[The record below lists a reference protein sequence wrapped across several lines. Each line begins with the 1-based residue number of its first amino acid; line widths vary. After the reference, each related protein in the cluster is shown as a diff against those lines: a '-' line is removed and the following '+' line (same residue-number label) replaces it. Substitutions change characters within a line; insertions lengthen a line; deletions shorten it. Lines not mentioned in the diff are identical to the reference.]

1 MKGLIEK
8 NYGTYVSAVTG
19 RREGHCLRIVL
30 FLIFSAICAVFAKTS
45 IYSSYSVLVTSIT
58 ILTGFTFTALFS
70 DHTMADVGLPCPKD
84 ENDRTDLARLG
95 VLGENFK
102 CRSSYFIA
110 LSIIGAVLM
119 TIASLE
125 LTSPKL
131 FSDALAE
138 FWPTFTELLGF
149 NSKAY
154 LLMILDLIS
163 TVMILIVI
171 FIYLECLY
179 TFYRMS
185 ETILSIVNL
194 RRAYIRHSE
203 NRA

>member
-1 MKGLIEK
+1 MTSLIKK
-8 NYGTYVSAVTG
+8 NYDTYVSAATG

-30 FLIFSAICAVFAKTS
+30 FLIFSIICAVFAKTS
-45 IYSSYSVLVTSIT
+45 VYSSYSVLVTSIT

-84 ENDRTDLARLG
+84 ENDRADLARLG

-110 LSIIGAVLM
+110 LSIVGAVLM

-125 LTSPKL
+125 LTSPKIV
-131 FSDALAE
+131 SDALAKL
-138 FWPTFTELLGF
+138 WPTIAAFLGF
-149 NSKAY
+149 DPRSY
-154 LLMILDLIS
+154 LMMIGNFIS
-163 TVMILIVI
+163 AVMILTVV
-171 FIYLECLY
+171 FVYLECLY

-194 RRAYIRHSE
+194 RRAYIRHSG
-203 NRA
+203 NKA